1 MLKPNTCLHLTREQ
15 LDDMEV
21 SPISR
26 SFAKFP
32 PVYVSVG
39 QCEVLL
45 DQVGA
50 QCVCVFVCVLCVCVF
65 VCE

>member
-1 MLKPNTCLHLTREQ
+1 
-15 LDDMEV
+15 MEV

-26 SFAKFP
+26 SFVKFP
-32 PVYVSVG
+32 PVYISVG

-50 QCVCVFVCVLCVCVF
+50 QCVRVWVRL
-65 VCE
+65 